1 MTITE
6 EQLDLLLTSI
16 ELHER
21 ESELKDELIH
31 TLQEQIL
38 LLEARITQL
47 TAKLDRMSVT
57 EKKG

>member
-16 ELHER
+16 ELYEK
-21 ESELKDELIH
+21 ESELKDTFIH

-47 TAKLDRMSVT
+47 TAQLDQISVT
-57 EKKG
+57 DKKG

>member
-16 ELHER
+16 ELHAR
-21 ESELKDELIH
+21 ELELKDELIL
-31 TLQEQIL
+31 TLREQIL

-47 TAKLDRMSVT
+47 TDKLDRISVA

>member
-1 MTITE
+1 MMITE

-16 ELHER
+16 ELYEK
-21 ESELKDELIH
+21 ESELKDEFIH

-47 TAKLDRMSVT
+47 TAQLDRISVT

>member
-16 ELHER
+16 ELYEK
-21 ESELKDELIH
+21 ESELKDTFIH

-47 TAKLDRMSVT
+47 TAQLDRISVT